1 MVFTR
6 FMVVMVFFFGSTWGS
21 VNNICTEDCA
31 ADYDTD
37 KNEVSS
43 DMDLFLDWANQ
54 NGAKFPK
61 LIVNQNTAGTARGR
75 TIHANEDISEGEEVL
90 FIPEHMLMS
99 VWRGR
104 RTRVGSLVAKEAAK
118 MGLLDNPGSFGEMVV
133 VATFLLHESKDPN
146 SFWKPYIDTFPN
158 LSHIPTNFIELCRS
172 ELRNTNTLYRIE
184 EKYQQAQKAYEIYSY
199 FGQYSWYEFLQAFL
213 WVDSRSFTNH
223 KVGLKM
229 VPIADLMN
237 HRHPHHVD
245 YSYDYNRN
253 GYRMVARTGV
263 RRNEEVTDTYGYPK
277 SSGLLFA
284 SFGFVV
290 SDSAVSAARIH
301 ISLAHY
307 FPDFEKKKQLILRQ
321 RNALIDYPE
330 NYDRL
335 EIKTVFEHLRIYT
348 QPLEVSVDNQI
359 LFEVTLESE
368 QDMLKEFIRALEAAS
383 DRMKSSL
390 SKDEAILKELKSQGE
405 EADSRMI
412 NLVNLR
418 LEERNVLVIWKS
430 FANECISILQSRTM
444 LETSRFSSYI
454 DRVISPLVLGEKA
467 ILS

>member
-1 MVFTR
+1 MVFVR
-6 FMVVMVFFFGSTWGS
+6 SMVVLVFFGSTWGS

-31 ADYDTD
+31 ADYDTG

-61 LIVNQNTAGTARGR
+61 LIVNQSTASSARGR

-99 VWRGR
+99 VWRGK

-118 MGLLDNPGSFGEMVV
+118 RGFLEDKGSLSEMLV
-133 VATFLLHESKDPN
+133 VATFLLHESKDPT

-158 LSHIPTNFIELCRS
+158 LHHIPSNFIELCRS
-172 ELRNTNTLYRIE
+172 ELRNTHTLYRIE
-184 EKYQQAQKAYEIYSY
+184 EKYGDAQNAYEVYSH
-199 FGQYSWYEFLQAFL
+199 FGQYSWYEFLQAYL
-213 WVDSRSFTNH
+213 WVDSRSFTDS

-229 VPIADLMN
+229 VPIADLLN
-237 HRHPHHVD
+237 LGHPHNVD
-245 YSYDYNRN
+245 YSYDYNRD
-253 GYRMVARTGV
+253 GYLMVARTGI
-263 RRNEEVTDTYGYPK
+263 RQNEEVTDTYGYPK
-277 SSGLLFA
+277 SPGMLFA

-290 SDSAVSAARIH
+290 SDTAVSAAQIH
-301 ISLAHY
+301 LSLEYY
-307 FPDFEKKKQLILRQ
+307 FPDYEKKKQVIIPE

-335 EIKTVFEHLRIYT
+335 EIKTVFEHLRLFT
-348 QPLEVSVDNQI
+348 QPLDMTVENQF
-359 LFEVTLESE
+359 LFGMTIESE
-368 QDMLKEFIRALEAAS
+368 QNMLTEFIRALEAAS

-405 EADSRMI
+405 KADSRMI
-412 NLVNLR
+412 NLVSLR
-418 LEERNVLVIWKS
+418 LEERNVLVTWKS
-430 FANECISILQSRTM
+430 FAHECITILRSRTM

-454 DRVISPLVLGEKA
+454 DRVISPLVLGNKA
-467 ILS
+467 NPS